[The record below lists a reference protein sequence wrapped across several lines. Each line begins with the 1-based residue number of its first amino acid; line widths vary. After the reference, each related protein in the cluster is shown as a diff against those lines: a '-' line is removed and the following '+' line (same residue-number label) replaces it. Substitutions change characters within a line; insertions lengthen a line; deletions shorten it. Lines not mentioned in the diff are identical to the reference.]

1 MKFAIIADIH
11 GNLDAFQVVLQDIK
25 EQKCTHYACLGD
37 VVGYNANPKE
47 CLDIVRSMNMPCV
60 KGNHDEYCSST
71 EIMEGFN
78 PAAAEA
84 VMWTR
89 KQLTENDKEWL
100 RDLKYQRMVNNFTIV
115 HATLDGP
122 QRWGYVFDKL
132 AAAASFTYQATN
144 VCFFGHTHVPV
155 AFMRDSMVR
164 GGTYSKFKV
173 EAGKKYFVNV
183 GAVGQPRDNNPKAA
197 YVVYDMDE
205 GTIELRRLDY
215 DIEAAQKKILKAGLP
230 ERLAERLAYGK

>member
-11 GNLDAFQVVLQDIK
+11 ANLDAFQVVLEDCKKQ
-25 EQKCTHYACLGD
+25 QVTHYACLGD

-47 CLDIVRSMNMPCV
+47 CLDIVRAMNMPCV
-60 KGNHDEYCSST
+60 KGNHDEYCSS
-71 EIMEGFN
+71 EEHLEGFN

-84 VMWTR
+84 VNWTR
-89 KQLTENDKEWL
+89 KQLTEEDRQWL
-100 RDLKYQRMVNNFTIV
+100 RELKYTRMVTNFTIV

-132 AAAASFTYQATN
+132 AAAASFTYQNTS

-155 AFMRDSMVR
+155 AFMKDSMVR
-164 GGTYSKFKV
+164 GGTYSKFKL
-173 EAGKKYFVNV
+173 EQGKKYFVNV

-197 YVVYDMDE
+197 YVVYDTLE
-205 GTIELRRLDY
+205 TTIELRRLDY
-215 DIEAAQKKILKAGLP
+215 DIPAAQKKILAAGLP
-230 ERLAERLAYGK
+230 ERLAERLAYGR

>member
-11 GNLDAFQVVLQDIK
+11 GNLDAFQVVLEDAKKQDV
-25 EQKCTHYACLGD
+25 THYACLGD

-47 CLDIVRSMNMPCV
+47 CLDIVRTMNMPCV
-60 KGNHDEYCSST
+60 KGNHDEYCSSD
-71 EIMEGFN
+71 EHLEGFN

-84 VMWTR
+84 VNWTR
-89 KQLTENDKEWL
+89 TQLTEDDRQWL
-100 RDLKYQRMVNNFTIV
+100 RDLKYSRMVTNFTIV

-132 AAAASFTYQATN
+132 AAAASFTYQNTS

-155 AFMRDSMVR
+155 AFVKDSVVR
-164 GGTYSKFKV
+164 GGTYSKFKT

-183 GAVGQPRDNNPKAA
+183 GAVGQPRDNNPKCA
-197 YVVYDMDE
+197 YVIYDTLD
-205 GTIELRRLDY
+205 GTIEIRRLDY
-215 DIEAAQKKILKAGLP
+215 DIAAAQKKILAAGLP
-230 ERLAERLAYGK
+230 ERLAERLAYGR